1 MKIELEALSLQ
12 ELTTLLRSAR
22 KQSHIL
28 AKRISIAT
36 ARKKVA
42 AVASKAGYTVEE
54 LFNVHVQ
61 RKGANA
67 KTASRKTTRKVTPK
81 YQNPDNKRETWT
93 GRGSMPLW
101 MVEKTKHGRSR
112 MDFLIPGL
120 AKPTA
125 GNVEDI
131 GNRRVVKASE
141 A

>member
-1 MKIELEALSLQ
+1 
-12 ELTTLLRSAR
+12 
-22 KQSHIL
+22 
-28 AKRISIAT
+28 
-36 ARKKVA
+36 
-42 AVASKAGYTVEE
+42 
-54 LFNVHVQ
+54 
-61 RKGANA
+61 
-67 KTASRKTTRKVTPK
+67 
-81 YQNPDNKRETWT
+81 
-93 GRGSMPLW
+93 MPLW